1 MKEIWKDVPGYEGLY
16 QVSNLG
22 RIRSY
27 EKYKRA
33 GRHTSVYYCPSKII
47 KSFSAGVGYQR
58 VNLFKDRKGRQLSVH
73 RLVAMAFIPNP
84 DNLPQVN
91 HKDEDKTN
99 NRLDNLEWCTAKYNS
114 NYGTHPYRLTV
125 KGRKKP
131 KKSKEVGQ
139 YTKSGELIGTY
150 PSICEASRK
159 AKVDRGSISNA
170 INGRYLQAG
179 GYYWRLIDK

>member
-1 MKEIWKDVPGYEGLY
+1 MKEIWKDVPDYEELY

-33 GRHTSVYYCPSKII
+33 GRHTSVYYCPSMII
-47 KSFSAGVGYQR
+47 KSFSAGTGYQR
-58 VNLFKDRKGRQLSVH
+58 VNLYKNRKGRQLSVH

-125 KGRKKP
+125 KGRIKP

-139 YTKSGELIGTY
+139 YAKSGELIGIY
-150 PSICEASRK
+150 PSICEASRRTHLN
-159 AKVDRGSISNA
+159 RGNIGQVV
-170 INGRYLQAG
+170 NGKRSKCG
-179 GYYWRLIDK
+179 GYIWKYIEI